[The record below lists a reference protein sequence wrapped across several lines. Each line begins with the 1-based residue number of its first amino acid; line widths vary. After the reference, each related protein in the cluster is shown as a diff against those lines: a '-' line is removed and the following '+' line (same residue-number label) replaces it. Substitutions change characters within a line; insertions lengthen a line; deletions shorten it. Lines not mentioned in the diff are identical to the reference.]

1 MYTPGSRTV
10 RVGTLLAVP
19 VRRRSLVQGLAV
31 AVAIVAVGVA
41 TLTLG
46 ELGIAPERLPAALID
61 VPSGSEGFVLKR
73 LRGPRFVV
81 AVATG
86 AALGISG
93 ALFQTVTRN
102 PLGSPDVIGLTA
114 GAGAGAAAAALLWPG
129 AVSVPASATLGAA
142 IATVVVFFST
152 GRGFSSPSHLIIA
165 GIGVSAMAV
174 AFTQYVVLVQS
185 RDQAAV
191 LHAYLTGS
199 LSARSWENAVT
210 IWSVL
215 AVLLP
220 AAIALGRRLQLI
232 EMGDESAD
240 ALGGKSERT
249 RAWSIVVAIALSAA
263 AVSVA
268 GPIAFVSLTAPQITK
283 RLSRTP
289 GANVTLSALTGALIL
304 VTADLCVQQVPLVED
319 LPVGVLTV
327 GIGGLYLGYLLV
339 REWKKGTM

>member
-1 MYTPGSRTV
+1 MCAPGSRIV
-10 RVGTLLAVP
+10 RAGTSFAVP
-19 VRRRSLVQGLAV
+19 IRRRALVQGLSV
-31 AVAIVAVGVA
+31 AAAIVAVGVA

-46 ELGIAPERLPAALID
+46 RLGIAPERLPAALID
-61 VPSGSEGFVLKR
+61 IPGGSEGFVLRR

-102 PLGSPDVIGLTA
+102 PLGSPDVTGLTA
-114 GAGAGAAAAALLWPG
+114 GAGAGAAAASLLLPG
-129 AVSVPASATLGAA
+129 VVSVPAGATLGAA
-142 IATVVVFFST
+142 IATMVVFFST
-152 GRGFSSPSHLIIA
+152 GRGFSSPSRLIIA

-174 AFTQYVVLVQS
+174 ACTQYVVMVRS

-199 LSARSWENAVT
+199 LSARSWENAAT
-210 IWSVL
+210 IWCVL
-215 AVLLP
+215 VVLLP

-232 EMGDESAD
+232 EMGDALAD
-240 ALGGKSERT
+240 ALGGRAEQT
-249 RAWSIVVAIALSAA
+249 RVWSIVVAIALSAA

-268 GPIAFVSLTAPQITK
+268 GPIAFVSLTAPQITR

-289 GANVTLSALTGALIL
+289 GANVTLSALTGALVL
-304 VTADLCVQQVPLVED
+304 ATADLCVQQVPAAED

>member
-1 MYTPGSRTV
+1 MHTSGSRIV
-10 RVGTLLAVP
+10 RVGTSLAVP
-19 VRRRSLVQGLAV
+19 VRRRALVQGLAV
-31 AVAIVAVGVA
+31 VAALVAVGIA

-46 ELGIAPERLPAALID
+46 GLGIAPERLPAALID
-61 VPSGSEGFVLKR
+61 IPGGSEGFVLKR

-114 GAGAGAAAAALLWPG
+114 GAGAGAAAASLLLPG
-129 AVSVPASATLGAA
+129 AVSVPAGAMLGAA
-142 IATVVVFFST
+142 GATVVVFVST
-152 GRGFSSPSHLIIA
+152 GRGFSSPSRLIIA

-174 AFTQYVVLVQS
+174 AFTQYVVMLQS

-199 LSARSWENAVT
+199 LSARSWQNAAV
-210 IWSVL
+210 IGGAL

-220 AAIALGRRLQLI
+220 AAIALGRRLHLI
-232 EMGDESAD
+232 EMGDELAD
-240 ALGGKSERT
+240 ALGGKAEQT
-249 RAWSIVVAIALSAA
+249 RVWSIVVAIALSAA

-289 GANVTLSALTGALIL
+289 GANVVLSALTGAFIL
-304 VTADLCVQQVPLVED
+304 AAADLCAQQVPVVED
-319 LPVGVLTV
+319 LPVGVLTA

-339 REWKKGTM
+339 REWKKGTV